1 MNDNKVSKQ
10 IEEAMKQLQNQKIEV
25 PEENRLGLLQTSN
38 EETTKTE
45 LDEYEQSAAMFHLLA
60 KRFRQIGYRLAER
73 KKKAPIR
80 VLEALLF
87 APLEEVKVLGT
98 EEEKL
103 IDLCNQILYHK
114 MKINEYALNKSMKQ
128 KENKSVEE
136 K

>member
-1 MNDNKVSKQ
+1 MDENVKELISTG
-10 IEEAMKQLQNQKIEV
+10 MKQLDAQQEV
-25 PEENRLGLLQTSN
+25 KPE
-38 EETTKTE
+38 KTE
-45 LDEYEQSAAMFHLLA
+45 LDEFEQSAAMFHLLA

-87 APLEEVKVLGT
+87 APLEDVKVLGA

-128 KENKSVEE
+128 KENESVEE